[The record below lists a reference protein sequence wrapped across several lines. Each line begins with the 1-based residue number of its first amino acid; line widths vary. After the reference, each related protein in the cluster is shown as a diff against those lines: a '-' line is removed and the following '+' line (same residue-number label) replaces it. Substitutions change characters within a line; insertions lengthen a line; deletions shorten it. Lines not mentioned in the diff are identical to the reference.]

1 MGGVLLSL
9 YMLQF
14 KYPLILSLL
23 LLATS
28 CSTGGTSN
36 GKTDDSQTPGI
47 VSEET
52 VPENAVATNPSGLPT
67 VIDFSAT
74 WCPPCKMIAPAVHE
88 LAEKS
93 KDTVNFEFIDIDKNR
108 EMAAKYGVE
117 AVPTFVILDA
127 DGKEVNRIVGA
138 DIEGLTAAVKA
149 VTK

>member
-1 MGGVLLSL
+1 
-9 YMLQF
+9 MLQF
-14 KYPLILSLL
+14 KYPLILALL

-28 CSTGGTSN
+28 CSTGGTSK
-36 GKTDDSQTPGI
+36 GKTDDSQTSEI

-93 KDTVNFEFIDIDKNR
+93 KDTVNFEFIDIDQNR

-149 VTK
+149 VTE